1 MTEEIFRHDSY
12 CRECEATVV
21 SSGPDGIV
29 LDRTVFYPNGG
40 GQPGDQGVLRTVA
53 GDVTIVDTLKG
64 ANGIRHVPVEEADL
78 PAIGS
83 QVTCA
88 IDWARRY
95 RHMRMHSCMHVLC
108 SLVEGAVT
116 GGQVG
121 AEKSRLDFD
130 IPGERPDKEDLT
142 ARLMAVVG
150 ANHPLTVSHISDE
163 ELAANPDLVR
173 TMSVSPPT
181 GAGQVR
187 MIRIGQDV
195 DFQACGGTH
204 LKSTGEIGAVRVSKI
219 ENKGK
224 QNRRIN
230 IVFDD

>member
-40 GQPGDQGVLRTVA
+40 GQPGDQGVLRTAA

-64 ANGIRHVPVEEADL
+64 ANGIRHVPVEGADL

-95 RHMRMHSCMHVLC
+95 RHMRMHSCMQHARGRPLGHAASSAGC
-108 SLVEGAVT
+108 TSIIPEYSIRNASPRYMLKC
-116 GGQVG
+116 Q
-121 AEKSRLDFD
+121 SQPFRLHD
-130 IPGERPDKEDLT
+130 I
-142 ARLMAVVG
+142 V
-150 ANHPLTVSHISDE
+150 
-163 ELAANPDLVR
+163 
-173 TMSVSPPT
+173 
-181 GAGQVR
+181 AGP
-187 MIRIGQDV
+187 
-195 DFQACGGTH
+195 
-204 LKSTGEIGAVRVSKI
+204 
-219 ENKGK
+219 
-224 QNRRIN
+224 
-230 IVFDD
+230 

>member
-1 MTEEIFRHDSY
+1 MTEEIFRQDSY

-21 SSGPDGIV
+21 STGPDGIV
-29 LDRTVFYPNGG
+29 LDRTIFYPNGG
-40 GQPGDQGVLRTVA
+40 GQPGDQGVLRTAA
-53 GDVTIVDTLKG
+53 GEVTIVDTLKG
-64 ANGIRHVPVEEADL
+64 AAGIRHIPAEGADL
-78 PAIGS
+78 PAVGS

-88 IDWARRY
+88 IDWGRRY

-121 AEKSRLDFD
+121 AAKSRLDFD

-142 ARLMAVVG
+142 TRLMAVVG
-150 ANHPLTVSHISDE
+150 ADHPLTVSHISDE

-187 MIRIGQDV
+187 MIRIGADV

-224 QNRRIN
+224 QNRRIS
-230 IVFDD
+230 IVFDE

>member
-40 GQPGDQGVLRTVA
+40 GQPGDQGVLRTTA

-64 ANGIRHVPVEEADL
+64 ANGIRHVPVEGADL
-78 PAIGS
+78 PAAGS

-108 SLVEGAVT
+108 SLVEG
-116 GGQVG
+116 GGN
-121 AEKSRLDFD
+121 RW
-130 IPGERPDKEDLT
+130 PGWGRKKPAGL
-142 ARLMAVVG
+142 RHSG
-150 ANHPLTVSHISDE
+150 
-163 ELAANPDLVR
+163 R
-173 TMSVSPPT
+173 TP
-181 GAGQVR
+181 R
-187 MIRIGQDV
+187 
-195 DFQACGGTH
+195 
-204 LKSTGEIGAVRVSKI
+204 
-219 ENKGK
+219 
-224 QNRRIN
+224 
-230 IVFDD
+230 

>member
-1 MTEEIFRHDSY
+1 MTEEIFRHDSMS
-12 CRECEATVV
+12 RMR
-21 SSGPDGIV
+21 GDGRFQRTRWHR

-40 GQPGDQGVLRTVA
+40 GQPGDQGVLRTTA

-64 ANGIRHVPVEEADL
+64 ANGIRHAPVEGADL
-78 PAIGS
+78 LAAGS

-121 AEKSRLDFD
+121 AESRLD

-163 ELAANPDLVR
+163 ELAANLDLVR

-187 MIRIGQDV
+187 MIRSEDV

>member
-1 MTEEIFRHDSY
+1 
-12 CRECEATVV
+12 
-21 SSGPDGIV
+21 
-29 LDRTVFYPNGG
+29 
-40 GQPGDQGVLRTVA
+40 
-53 GDVTIVDTLKG
+53 
-64 ANGIRHVPVEEADL
+64 
-78 PAIGS
+78 
-83 QVTCA
+83 
-88 IDWARRY
+88 
-95 RHMRMHSCMHVLC
+95 
-108 SLVEGAVT
+108 
-116 GGQVG
+116 
-121 AEKSRLDFD
+121 
-130 IPGERPDKEDLT
+130 
-142 ARLMAVVG
+142 MAVVG

-173 TMSVSPPT
+173 TMAVSPPT

-187 MIRIGQDV
+187 MIRSGEDV